1 MTMKNTKNLC
11 SLLYDVGFCIIGN
24 PDSKDREAVYV
35 PTDGS
40 VTYETLNDYVR
51 KQISIK
57 RDVPEDRVHLITTM
71 QACNVIY

>member
-1 MTMKNTKNLC
+1 MSKTKNLS

-51 KQISIK
+51 KQISEK
-57 RDVPEDRVHLITTM
+57 RNVPEDLVHLIATM
-71 QACNVIY
+71 QASDVIY